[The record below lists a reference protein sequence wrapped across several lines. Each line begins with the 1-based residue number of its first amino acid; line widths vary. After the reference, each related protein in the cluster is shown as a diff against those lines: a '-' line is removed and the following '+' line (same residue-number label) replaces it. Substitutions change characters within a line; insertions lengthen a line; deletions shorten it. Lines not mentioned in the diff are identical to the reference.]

1 MAKCSEEAKCAS
13 QCTRRDN
20 DGDGKNGDDD
30 ENDDDDDG
38 DDEEDDKP
46 ADGKPAGYTRDGI
59 RR

>member
-13 QCTRRDN
+13 QCTRCDN

-38 DDEEDDKP
+38 GDEEDDKP